1 MNLQQNN
8 EDLLDGGRRLPLVED
23 FYTIQG
29 EGFHTGKPA
38 YFIRLAKEIVI
49 HEEKADV
56 VRSIFDDYLAGASLG
71 KIVDLLFK
79 KGVVSPTG
87 KVKWTRAAVDKLL
100 ANKKYIPLVGIK
112 IYMDTQFEKAR
123 RCNVDYDKAGYP
135 RKAVRYQSPVFD
147 TK

>member
-1 MNLQQNN
+1 MK
-8 EDLLDGGRRLPLVED
+8 LPYGYVL
-23 FYTIQG
+23 IG
-29 EGFHTGKPA
+29 
-38 YFIRLAKEIVI
+38 KEIVI

-100 ANKKYIPLVGIK
+100 ANKNISPWLVLRYTWILSL
-112 IYMDTQFEKAR
+112 
-123 RCNVDYDKAGYP
+123 
-135 RKAVRYQSPVFD
+135 RKLDVAM
-147 TK
+147 